1 MYLLHFELLRLE
13 LLLTLSSIGW
23 LGVQVQFT

>member
-13 LLLTLSSIGW
+13 LFLMLSSIGW
-23 LGVQVQFT
+23 LGIQVQFA